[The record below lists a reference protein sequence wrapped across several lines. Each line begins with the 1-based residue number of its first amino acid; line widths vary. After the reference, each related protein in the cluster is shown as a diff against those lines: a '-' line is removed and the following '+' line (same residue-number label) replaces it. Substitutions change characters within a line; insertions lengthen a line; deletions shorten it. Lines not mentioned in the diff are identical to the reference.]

1 MMDFNLDNL
10 LSQILYVLSGFFFGI
25 FASRYSV
32 LAWRAV
38 RSRGL
43 LSAIVQLCVLLLA
56 FIVFPL
62 LFSTRTVAALC
73 ITPYCFSFS
82 ARALRGEIMSEEKT
96 LKLDVPIAEKF
107 VQPMA
112 DTFKVLGDP
121 TRIRILALLA
131 EGEAC
136 VTNIADS
143 LEMTQSAISHQ
154 LRLLRHAGLVKFTK
168 TGKEVFYSLD
178 DQHVLTLFAQAL
190 DHIKHKL

>member
-1 MMDFNLDNL
+1 
-10 LSQILYVLSGFFFGI
+10 
-25 FASRYSV
+25 
-32 LAWRAV
+32 
-38 RSRGL
+38 
-43 LSAIVQLCVLLLA
+43 
-56 FIVFPL
+56 
-62 LFSTRTVAALC
+62 
-73 ITPYCFSFS
+73 
-82 ARALRGEIMSEEKT
+82 MSEEKT
-96 LKLDVPIAEKF
+96 LKLAEKF

-190 DHIKHKL
+190 DHIKHRV

>member
-1 MMDFNLDNL
+1 
-10 LSQILYVLSGFFFGI
+10 
-25 FASRYSV
+25 
-32 LAWRAV
+32 
-38 RSRGL
+38 
-43 LSAIVQLCVLLLA
+43 
-56 FIVFPL
+56 
-62 LFSTRTVAALC
+62 
-73 ITPYCFSFS
+73 
-82 ARALRGEIMSEEKT
+82 MSEEKT

-190 DHIKHKL
+190 DHIKHRV

>member
-1 MMDFNLDNL
+1 M
-10 LSQILYVLSGFFFGI
+10 
-25 FASRYSV
+25 R
-32 LAWRAV
+32 
-38 RSRGL
+38 
-43 LSAIVQLCVLLLA
+43 
-56 FIVFPL
+56 
-62 LFSTRTVAALC
+62 
-73 ITPYCFSFS
+73 
-82 ARALRGEIMSEEKT
+82 EEKT

-143 LEMTQSAISHQ
+143 LDMTQSAISHQ

-190 DHIKHKL
+190 DHIKHRV

>member
-1 MMDFNLDNL
+1 
-10 LSQILYVLSGFFFGI
+10 
-25 FASRYSV
+25 
-32 LAWRAV
+32 
-38 RSRGL
+38 
-43 LSAIVQLCVLLLA
+43 
-56 FIVFPL
+56 
-62 LFSTRTVAALC
+62 
-73 ITPYCFSFS
+73 
-82 ARALRGEIMSEEKT
+82 MSEEKT

>member
-1 MMDFNLDNL
+1 
-10 LSQILYVLSGFFFGI
+10 
-25 FASRYSV
+25 
-32 LAWRAV
+32 
-38 RSRGL
+38 
-43 LSAIVQLCVLLLA
+43 
-56 FIVFPL
+56 
-62 LFSTRTVAALC
+62 
-73 ITPYCFSFS
+73 
-82 ARALRGEIMSEEKT
+82 MSKEKT

-190 DHIKHKL
+190 DHIKHRV